1 MQFIPAWL
9 NATGGYDLS
18 ANKEGFIMLPNRR
31 FTHRPALQQ
40 KQRNR
45 GLLLDALETG
55 LAVQK
60 VATGLYL
67 VESSALNGSYYQVI
81 VCPGGTALPESFAC
95 SCDWTAKQVA
105 TAWAVGSDVLP
116 CKHELL
122 VFWYRLPAIRR
133 TALSL
138 ADPVLLAA
146 EMAGATAYADRA
158 AAGARVAEGAR
169 SLCGAVPVAEAAA
182 GPSNPDS
189 IHVASALVALGSG
202 RG

>member
-1 MQFIPAWL
+1 
-9 NATGGYDLS
+9 
-18 ANKEGFIMLPNRR
+18 MLPNRR
-31 FTHRPALQQ
+31 FTRRPALQQ

-55 LAVQK
+55 LAVRK
-60 VATGLYL
+60 ETPALYL

-81 VCPGGTALPESFAC
+81 VCPGDTALPESFAC

-105 TAWAVGSDVLP
+105 AAWAVGSDVLP

-122 VFWYRLPAIRR
+122 VFWYSLPASRR

-138 ADPVLLAA
+138 ADPVLWAA
-146 EMAGATAYADRA
+146 EMAGAAAYAERV

-169 SLCGAVPVAEAAA
+169 SLCGAVPVAAAAA
-182 GPSNPDS
+182 GPPNPDS
-189 IHVASALVALGSG
+189 VHVASALVALG
-202 RG
+202 RGVGNYIGY